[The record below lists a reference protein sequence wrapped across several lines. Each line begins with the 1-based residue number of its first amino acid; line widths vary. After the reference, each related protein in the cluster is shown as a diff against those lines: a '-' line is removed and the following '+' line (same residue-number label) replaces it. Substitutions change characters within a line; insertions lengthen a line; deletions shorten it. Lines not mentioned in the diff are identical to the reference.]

1 MLENCENMVEV
12 LDDLNIIDYA
22 MRNYDN
28 PQCKS
33 LEEFEEDFNRIRYV
47 KRLLKRYDRDGNLR
61 ERLII
66 NHLIILSNVF
76 SQIPASRMLFF
87 KIEPELQIY
96 LKTFMSFLEILPEH
110 IQEANLDDIPID
122 PKLSKILRN
131 I

>member
-1 MLENCENMVEV
+1 MMENCENMVEV

-76 SQIPASRMLFF
+76 SQIPATRMLFF
-87 KIEPELQIY
+87 KIEPELHIY
-96 LKTFMSFLEILPEH
+96 LKTFMSFLEILPEQ

-122 PKLSKILRN
+122 SKLSKILRN